1 MTFFNSLSIHRED
14 EPESKVLY
22 IVGTPIGNLNDISS
36 RSKNILNKV
45 SFIACED
52 TRHTK
57 KLLNA
62 LDIKNRL
69 ISFNEFNSESK
80 VDYILKNLKEGFSVA
95 LVTDAG
101 LPAISDPGEYLI
113 KQARLNNLEVVC
125 SPGPCAALTAL
136 VSSGLQSNHF
146 SFLGFLPKKGKERNN
161 YLKMISE
168 NRHTTIV
175 YESPKRLK
183 TLLKDLRSYCE
194 DSRVIHIAKELT
206 KKHESHL
213 NGPLCKVIELIQEN
227 ELRGEFTVVIQGN
240 ENKDNA
246 KINYEEIK
254 NDLKNLI
261 FLGLKRSSAA
271 SYLSKKYGI
280 NKNSIYNLDK

>member
-1 MTFFNSLSIHRED
+1 MTFLNSLSIQRED

-22 IVGTPIGNLNDISS
+22 VVGTPIGNLNDISS
-36 RSKNILNKV
+36 RSKKILSEV

-62 LDIKNRL
+62 LNIKNTL
-69 ISFNEFNSESK
+69 ICFNEFNSEIK
-80 VDYILKNLKEGFSVA
+80 TNFIIEKLKEGLSVA

-113 KQARLNNLEVVC
+113 KHARLSKLEVIC

-136 VSSGLQSNHF
+136 VSSGLKTNHF
-146 SFLGFLPKKGKERNN
+146 TFLGFLPKKGKERDK
-161 YLKMISE
+161 YLKIISE
-168 NRHTTIV
+168 NCSSTII

-183 TLLKDLRSYCE
+183 ELLKDLRKYCE

-206 KKHESHL
+206 KKHESHF
-213 NGPLCKVIELIQEN
+213 NGPLYKVIESLEN
-227 ELRGEFTVVIQGN
+227 NILRGEFTVVIEGN
-240 ENKDNA
+240 ESKNNS
-246 KINYEEIK
+246 KINYIEIK

-261 FLGLKRSSAA
+261 LLGLKRSSAA

-280 NKNSIYNLDK
+280 SKNSIYNLD